1 MTSSTKVDLNAYR
14 KLWTDFTTN
23 KPEMLDVEKR
33 SIESLKAYAQTRFND
48 LKKERDVQHQ
58 ICMMHYWDGYINAIS
73 EILNMEDQ

>member
-1 MTSSTKVDLNAYR
+1 MTSSTKVDLNDYR

-23 KPEMLDVEKR
+23 KPKKLDVEKR
-33 SIESLKAYAQTRFND
+33 SIESLKAYAKTRFND
-48 LKKERDVQHQ
+48 MKKERDVQHQ